1 MNDPSAKEIQANEI
15 NRQGHK
21 WYHANWTMMP
31 TKLAYFFNDAR
42 RLGFAPNL
50 VMFLIAIG
58 LKKEESGL
66 IMGVG

>member
-1 MNDPSAKEIQANEI
+1 MNDPSAKEIQANEF
-15 NRQGHK
+15 NRQGHV
-21 WYHANWTMMP
+21 NWTMMP

-66 IMGVG
+66 IIGVG